1 MTQSLCTNGPS
12 SSLCSF
18 LGRAQKQKI
27 ENQSG
32 QPLFA
37 AAIPSVSRILG
48 HEAPPCARSTR
59 GLGDGES
66 GGASEVGARGPEAK
80 TAGPRSTLCVP
91 RVWMPV
97 AGSPL
102 ILRGREGV
110 RTVRG
115 PQAGF
120 SRRCVGVPALSS
132 SPPVRRLQRLVCVPS
147 VRFTCKVTH
156 MLKQSCPFTS
166 VCQAELSK
174 GLPTSYLPWSGTREQ
189 LGLSSQVYRPG
200 LWRARGPACGLAQC
214 RL

>member
-102 ILRGREGV
+102 ILRGRDGV

-156 MLKQSCPFTS
+156 MLKQSASIRGKDIMSFYICVSSRTLEGS
-166 VCQAELSK
+166 
-174 GLPTSYLPWSGTREQ
+174 SYQLLALVRHTRAAGAF
-189 LGLSSQVYRPG
+189 LPG
-200 LWRARGPACGLAQC
+200 L
-214 RL
+214 